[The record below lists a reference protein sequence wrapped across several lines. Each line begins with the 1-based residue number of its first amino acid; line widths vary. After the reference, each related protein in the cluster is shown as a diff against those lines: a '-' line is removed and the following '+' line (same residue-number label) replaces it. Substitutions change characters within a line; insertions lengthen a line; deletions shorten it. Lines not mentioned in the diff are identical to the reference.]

1 LEHQHVTLKEQIDEM
16 KCENKDIDVH
26 NSIISTTQDGIT
38 YSAGFRK
45 AAYSCIENQVLV
57 ASIGLVMN
65 AILNGLTGVGLD
77 FVPSPSTFSQMAYEM
92 GVLDDIQVGETVV
105 KCDNLTLSWD
115 ATTLDGEHV
124 NEVHVNLPTG
134 PPLGLILQ
142 IAVLAGGATSDYVCH
157 LKESIKDITISYAA

>member
-1 LEHQHVTLKEQIDEM
+1 
-16 KCENKDIDVH
+16 
-26 NSIISTTQDGIT
+26 
-38 YSAGFRK
+38 
-45 AAYSCIENQVLV
+45 
-57 ASIGLVMN
+57 MN